1 MMTSSDYKKNDLS
14 FPLSALDSPPLRD
27 ASAVGRA
34 NRSAVLRAARWSGP
48 VSRREL
54 SEVTGLGSATVFSIV
69 DELTG
74 VGLLLEGGVGES
86 TGGRKPTLY
95 HFNPQAFYAV
105 GVDAGGMGL
114 VRVVLTDLDGNILS
128 RTTSQVPIE
137 APPRL
142 LIERIA
148 DATDQVACEAQI
160 NREDIKGIGVAM
172 NGRIDIVNGV
182 VVFDA
187 HRVWRDVPV
196 PLAQMITDEIGLPG
210 YVVNHS
216 SAVPLG
222 EKWCG
227 AGRDLESFVC
237 INVGVNVGAG
247 MILDGK
253 LYTGTTNSA
262 GQLGHTVV
270 EEDGPLCWCGKH
282 GCLGAVAGG
291 EAIVNRVVRDIRLG
305 ASTSISSLVNGRLEQ
320 VTTAV
325 VAQAAAEG
333 DPYAVQVIQDAG
345 RYLGIGVA
353 LINNL
358 LNPQAVMVGGS
369 IVQAGDVLFD
379 AIRSAAIARADRELT
394 NIPIMPVGLGRE
406 VRAVGAAIFVLERQL
421 TL

>member
-1 MMTSSDYKKNDLS
+1 
-14 FPLSALDSPPLRD
+14 
-27 ASAVGRA
+27 
-34 NRSAVLRAARWSGP
+34 
-48 VSRREL
+48 VSRRQL
-54 SEVTGLGSATVFSIV
+54 SEITGLGSATVFSIV
-69 DELTG
+69 DELTDI
-74 VGLLLEGGVGES
+74 GLLLDGGVGKS

-95 HFNPQAFYAV
+95 RFNPKAFYAI
-105 GVDAGGMGL
+105 GVDVGGMGQ
-114 VRVVLTDLDGNILS
+114 VRTVLTDLDGNVLS
-128 RTTSQVPIE
+128 RTTGHVPIE
-137 APPRL
+137 ASPRL

-148 DATDQVACEAQI
+148 SATDQIAPKAQI
-160 NREDIKGIGVAM
+160 NRGDIKGIGVAM
-172 NGRIDIVNGV
+172 NGRIDVANGV

-227 AGRDLESFVC
+227 AGRDLETFVC

-247 MILDGK
+247 MILDGR
-253 LYTGTTNSA
+253 LYSGATNLA

-270 EEDGPLCWCGKH
+270 DESGPLCWCGKN
-282 GCLGAVAGG
+282 GCLGAIAGG
-291 EAIVNRVVRDIRLG
+291 EAIVKRVVRDIRLG
-305 ASTSISSLVNGRLEQ
+305 ASTSISSLVNGRSDH

-325 VAQAAAEG
+325 VARAASAG
-333 DPYAVQVIQDAG
+333 DPYAVQIIQEAG

-353 LINNL
+353 LVNNMI
-358 LNPQAVMVGGS
+358 NPQAVMVGGS

-379 AIRSAAIARADRELT
+379 AIRHAAAARADRELADV
-394 NIPIMPVGLGRE
+394 PITPVGLGRE
-406 VRAVGAAIFVLERQL
+406 VRAVGAAIVVLERQL